1 MNYILNLF
9 NKNSD
14 ESLLTNNSNSLLNET
29 QHFNENTC
37 IQINMSTN
45 EKKRAYIPDFV
56 DFTYQDKKYFFKIG
70 IDDETHYKLNC
81 DFYRNIHD
89 TNHFYIQSTKPF
101 YFSKDNA
108 KISVHV
114 YDEKKNFLANISFY
128 YNINNHVKFNND
140 CICVTNSKFNIY
152 LFLTRNINSDNF
164 YIQKIIYITKN
175 YTY

>member
-1 MNYILNLF
+1 MNYILNFF

-37 IQINMSTN
+37 IQIDMLTN

-70 IDDETHYKLNC
+70 IDDETPHKLNG

-89 TNHFYIQSTKPF
+89 TNHFYIQSITSF
-101 YFSKDNA
+101 YFSKDKA
-108 KISVHV
+108 KMHIHV
-114 YDEKKNFLANISFY
+114 YDEKENTLANICFN
-128 YNINNHVKFNND
+128 YNVNNHLKFNND
-140 CICVTNSKFNIY
+140 CICVTNTNFKIY

-164 YIQKIIYITKN
+164 YIQKIIYITNN